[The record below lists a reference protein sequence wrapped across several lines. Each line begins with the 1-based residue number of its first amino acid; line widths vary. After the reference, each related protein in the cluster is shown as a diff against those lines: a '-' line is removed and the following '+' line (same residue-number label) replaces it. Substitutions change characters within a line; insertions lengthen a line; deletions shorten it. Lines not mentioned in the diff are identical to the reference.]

1 METKERIH
9 FFLLFC
15 AGAAATAA
23 GDLLRSYGIN
33 NTFTDVLPNYAR
45 PIAVGNGLLAILNE
59 VKRSDLTNIN
69 LLTTGA
75 YLATEIGQRYHIL
88 PGVFDEKDIIAYI
101 GGGITSV
108 LMGLYVKRE
117 QKF

>member
-1 METKERIH
+1 METKERTH

-15 AGAAATAA
+15 AGATATAA

-33 NTFTDVLPNYAR
+33 NTFTDILPNYAR
-45 PIAVGNGLLAILNE
+45 PIAVGNGLLAILND
-59 VKRSDLTNIN
+59 VKKSDLTDIN

-88 PGVFDEKDIIAYI
+88 PGVFDRNDLIAYFC
-101 GGGITSV
+101 GGITSV
-108 LMGLYVKRE
+108 LTGLYIQRE
-117 QKF
+117 HK